1 MDYQRFIQQLP
12 TLYDNWGDEVVHP
25 KAPAFQAIL
34 QRIQGMTT
42 ANVLQLLNFAVACM
56 EPGEVYCE
64 VGCFQGST
72 LTGALLNH
80 PDRMAYAIDN
90 FSEFDATHENQSKL
104 LQNLAAFGLD
114 EQVFFCD
121 QDFEAFFTDLRS
133 LDTPDRIGVY
143 LYDGAHDYRSQ
154 LMGLLLAKPFL
165 ADRALIIVDDSNW
178 DPVQQANWDFIA
190 AHPQCSLLLDLPTPG
205 NGHPTFWNGLQIL
218 SWDAQATHQYDWSTL
233 QAASKPAFIQVMSH
247 LSVPEAEPK
256 AVSKPN
262 ETTQSADMLRR
273 LQAEAVRLR
282 EAGQRLEAAQSFEAI
297 VRQDDQQSDSWHGL
311 GVTYYLLDRQDEA
324 FNALSHAIALQPT
337 IAPYHYSLGLVLEK
351 MGDIAAAAQAYQ
363 QAIALDATLVD
374 AYNNLGN
381 LILDHGDAHQAELY
395 YRQAITLQ
403 PHHVGTYLNLGNALL
418 AQQEL
423 DGAIA
428 TYQTALQLSP
438 DDADVLENVSF
449 AKHLQQDATQAA
461 LFFGDRLFQQQNYQ
475 AALEHYQQVA
485 LNRVDDASFYQ
496 SLAACYEK
504 LDQLEAAIEI
514 YHQGLTH
521 YPEEPNLH
529 LALMLVLH
537 NAGRLEE
544 ALQVATHATQLLPE
558 NLALKLE
565 NQRLLP
571 LIYQTQDEISVHRS
585 RYTHALDALVKETNL
600 LTTKYIETASEGIG
614 RGTNFLLSYQGQ
626 NDLNLQKQYGEFVHQ
641 VMAANYPQWSQ
652 PLPLKPLKPDEK
664 IRIGYVSGCLWEH
677 TVGKLMI
684 GWLRHHNAE
693 AFELYTYNV
702 RDCYDRL
709 TQEYRAYS
717 DRFYQLPQN
726 LETICEQITA
736 NQLHILVFFDLGM
749 QGLMT
754 QLAGLRLAPI
764 QCSTWAHPV
773 TSGLP
778 TIDYFLSSALMEPE
792 DAQNHYSETLIRLPK
807 TGIYYAQPAIPAPTK
822 TRADFGLR
830 EDAIVYLACQLLC
843 KLLPQ
848 HDYLFAAI
856 ASQIPK
862 AQFVFIARPSSAY
875 VLEQFKQRL
884 KRAFASVGLKSDH
897 YCVLLPPQN
906 QADYWDLN
914 QRSDVFL
921 DSLGWSGGH
930 TTLEAIACNLP
941 VVTCPGEFMR
951 GRHSYGILQALGVTE
966 TIAQTEAEYIKIAVR
981 LGQNP
986 NWRRQLVATMR
997 DRQANLY
1004 DDRTCVEALEAFYQ
1018 QAVNDA
1024 AKLNHS

>member
-1 MDYQRFIQQLP
+1 MDYQRFKQQLP
-12 TLYDNWGDEVVHP
+12 TLYHHWGDEAVQP
-25 KAPAFQAIL
+25 KDSQFQAVL

-42 ANVLQLLNFAVACM
+42 ANVLQLLNVAVACM

-90 FSEFDATHENQSKL
+90 FSEFDAAHENQPKL
-104 LQNLAAFGLD
+104 MQNLAAFGLD

-121 QDFEAFFTDLRS
+121 QDFESFFADLRL
-133 LDTPDRIGVY
+133 LDTTDRIGVY

-178 DPVQQANWDFIA
+178 EPVQQANWDFIA
-190 AHPQCSLLLDLPTPG
+190 AHPQCRLLLDLPTPG

-218 SWDAQATHQYDWSTL
+218 SWDVESTDHYDWATL
-233 QAASKPAFIQVMSH
+233 QTASKPAFIQAMSH
-247 LSVPEAEPK
+247 LSVPLEGNSRDASIPESPK
-256 AVSKPN
+256 
-262 ETTQSADMLRR
+262 SADPLKQ
-273 LQAEAVRLR
+273 LHAEASRLR
-282 EAGQRLEAAQSFEAI
+282 ESGQLLEAARAFEVI
-297 VRQDDQQSDSWHGL
+297 VQQDKQRADSWYGLGLTHTLLARQDD
-311 GVTYYLLDRQDEA
+311 A
-324 FNALSHAIALQPT
+324 FKALSRAIALQPT

-351 MGDIAAAAQAYQ
+351 TGDCAAAAQAYQ
-363 QAIALDATLVD
+363 QAIALDATFVD

-381 LILDHGDAHQAELY
+381 LILTHGEPHQAERH
-395 YRQAITLQ
+395 YRHAIALQ
-403 PHHVGTYLNLGNALL
+403 PQHVGTYLNLGNALL
-418 AQQEL
+418 AQQDLE
-423 DGAIA
+423 GAIT

-438 DDADVLENVSF
+438 NDADVLENLAF
-449 AKHLQQDATQAA
+449 AKQLQQDPTQAA
-461 LFFGDRLFQQQNYQ
+461 LYFGDRRFQQQNYQ

-485 LNRVDDASFYQ
+485 PTQIDNVSFYQ
-496 SLAACYEK
+496 ALATCYRE
-504 LDQLEAAIEI
+504 LNQLEAAINT

-521 YPEEPNLH
+521 YPNEPTLY
-529 LALMLVLH
+529 LALIVDLQ
-537 NAGRLEE
+537 NAGKLEE
-544 ALQVATHATQLLPE
+544 AIQVAAHAIQLFP
-558 NLALKLE
+558 NNVALKLE

-571 LIYQTQDEISVHRS
+571 LIYQAPDDISVYRS
-585 RYTHALDALVKETNL
+585 RYAQALNALVKQTAF
-600 LTTKYIETASEGIG
+600 ETAKHAETALDGIG

-626 NDLNLQKQYGEFVHQ
+626 DDLNLQTQYGEFVHQ
-641 VMAANYPQWSQ
+641 IMAANYPQWSQ
-652 PLPLKPLKPDEK
+652 PLALKALKSGEK
-664 IRIGYVSGCLWEH
+664 IRVGYVSGCLWEH

-684 GWLRHHNAE
+684 GWLRHHNPD

-702 RDCYDRL
+702 RDCYDQL
-709 TQEYRAYS
+709 TQAYRACS
-717 DRFYQLPQN
+717 DRFYQLPQA
-726 LETICEQITA
+726 LEPICEQIIE
-736 NQLHILVFFDLGM
+736 NQLHILIFFDLGM

-778 TIDYFLSSALMEPE
+778 TVDYFLSSALMEPE
-792 DAQNHYSETLIRLPK
+792 NAQTHYSEALICLPK
-807 TGIYYAQPAIPAPTK
+807 IGISYAQPVIPAPTK

-830 EDAIVYLACQLLC
+830 EDAVVYLACQLWC

-856 ASQIPK
+856 ARQVPN

-875 VLEQFKQRL
+875 VLEQFNQRL
-884 KRAFASVGLKSDH
+884 KRAFASVGLESDH

-906 QADYWDLN
+906 QTDYWDLN
-914 QRSDVFL
+914 QRSDIFL
-921 DSLGWSGGH
+921 DSLSWSGGH

-951 GRHSYGILQALGVTE
+951 GRHAYGILKTLGVTE
-966 TIAQTEAEYIKIAVR
+966 TIAQTEAEYIEIAVR
-981 LGQNP
+981 LGQEP
-986 NWRRQLVATMR
+986 DWRRQLVASMR
-997 DRQANLY
+997 DRHAHLY
-1004 DDRTCVEALEAFYQ
+1004 DDRTCVDALEAFYQ

-1024 AKLNHS
+1024 AKLN

>member
-1 MDYQRFIQQLP
+1 MDYQRFKQQLP
-12 TLYDNWGDEVVHP
+12 TLYHHWGNEAVQPQDP
-25 KAPAFQAIL
+25 QFQAIL

-80 PDRMAYAIDN
+80 PDCLAYAIDN
-90 FSEFDATHENQSKL
+90 FSEFDVAHENQSKL
-104 LQNLAAFGLD
+104 MQNLATFGLE

-121 QDFEAFFTDLRS
+121 QDFEAFFADLRS
-133 LDTPDRIGVY
+133 LNPVERIGVY

-218 SWDAQATHQYDWSTL
+218 SWDAQATHHYDWSTL

-247 LSVPEAEPK
+247 LSVPSEAVPGGAKADVTPK
-256 AVSKPN
+256 TDDGIK
-262 ETTQSADMLRR
+262 RR
-273 LQAEAVRLR
+273 YAEALRLR
-282 EAGQRLEAAQSFEAI
+282 EAGQLLEAAQAFEAI
-297 VRQDDQQSDSWHGL
+297 VQQDAQQPDSWHGL
-311 GVTYYLLDRQDEA
+311 GVTYALMAREDEA
-324 FNALSHAIALQPT
+324 LSALSQAIALQPS
-337 IAPYHYSLGLVLEK
+337 IASYHYSLGIVLEK
-351 MGDIAAAAQAYQ
+351 MSDIGAAAQAYQ
-363 QAIALDATLVD
+363 QAIALDATFID

-381 LILDHGDAHQAELY
+381 LILAYGDAPQAERY
-395 YRQAITLQ
+395 YRQAIALH
-403 PHHVGTYLNLGNALL
+403 PKHAGTYLNLGNSLL
-418 AQQEL
+418 AQQDL

-428 TYQTALQLSP
+428 TYQTALQLNP
-438 DDADVLENVSF
+438 HDADLLENLSF
-449 AKHLQQDATQAA
+449 AQQLRQDPPQAA
-461 LFFGDRLFQQQNYQ
+461 LYFGDRCYQQQKYE

-485 LNRVDDASFYQ
+485 QKQVGNVNFYQ
-496 SLAACYEK
+496 SLATCYKK
-504 LDQLEAAIEI
+504 LEQLDAAIET

-521 YPEEPNLH
+521 YPKE
-529 LALMLVLH
+529 LALYLALIAELQ
-537 NAGRLEE
+537 NAGKLEE
-544 ALQVATHATQLLPE
+544 AIQIATDATQLFPD
-558 NLALKLE
+558 NIALKLE
-565 NQRLLP
+565 KQRLLP
-571 LIYQTQDEISVHRS
+571 LIYQTAEEISAYRS
-585 RYTHALDALVKETNL
+585 RYAQALDALVKQTTFETFEH
-600 LTTKYIETASEGIG
+600 YQTALEGIG
-614 RGTNFLLSYQGQ
+614 RGTNFLLSYQGK
-626 NDLNLQKQYGEFVHQ
+626 NDLELQKQYGEFAHQ
-641 VMAANYPQWSQ
+641 IMAENYPQWSQ
-652 PLPLKPLKPDEK
+652 SLPLKPLNPGEK
-664 IRIGYVSGCLWEH
+664 IRVGYVSGCLWEH

-684 GWLRHHNAE
+684 GWLRHHDSE

-702 RDCYDRL
+702 RDCYDQL

-717 DRFYQLPQN
+717 DRFYQMPQD
-726 LETICEQITA
+726 LEPICKQIIE

-778 TIDYFLSSALMEPE
+778 TVDYFLSSELMEPE
-792 DAQNHYSETLIRLPK
+792 NAEDHYSETLIRLPK
-807 TGIYYAQPAIPAPTK
+807 IGISYAQPLIPPPTK
-822 TRADFGLR
+822 TRAAFGLR
-830 EDAIVYLACQLLC
+830 EDAVVYLACQLLC

-856 ASQIPK
+856 ARHVPN

-875 VLEQFKQRL
+875 VLEQFNQRL
-884 KRAFASVGLKSDH
+884 KRAFASFGLESED

-966 TIAQTEAEYIKIAVR
+966 TIAQTEAAYIEIAAR
-981 LGQNP
+981 LGQEP
-986 NWRRQLVATMR
+986 AWRQQLGATMR
-997 DRQANLY
+997 DRYANLY
-1004 DDRTCVEALEAFYQ
+1004 DDRTCVAALEAFYQ
-1018 QAVNDA
+1018 QALNDA
-1024 AKLNHS
+1024 TKL

>member
-12 TLYDNWGDEVVHP
+12 TLYDHWGNEAVQP
-25 KAPAFQAIL
+25 KAPQFQAIL

-42 ANVLQLLNFAVACM
+42 ANVLQLLNFAVGCM

-90 FSEFDATHENQSKL
+90 FSEFDVAHENQPKL
-104 LQNLAAFGLD
+104 MQNLAAFGLD

-121 QDFEAFFTDLRS
+121 QDFEAFFADLRS
-133 LDTPDRIGVY
+133 LNPVDRIGVY

-218 SWDAQATHQYDWSTL
+218 SWDAQAMHHYDWSTL
-233 QAASKPAFIQVMSH
+233 QTASKPAFIHAMSH
-247 LSVPEAEPK
+247 LSIPVEAGSRHASPEKAPEPG
-256 AVSKPN
+256 
-262 ETTQSADMLRR
+262 ETLKR
-273 LQAEAVRLR
+273 LQVEALRLR
-282 EAGQRLEAAQSFEAI
+282 ESGQLVEAVQAFEAI
-297 VRQDDQQSDSWHGL
+297 VHEDEQQADSWYKL
-311 GVTYYLLDRQDEA
+311 GVTYYLMARLEDA
-324 FNALSHAIALQPT
+324 LKALSEAIALQPEN
-337 IAPYHYSLGLVLEK
+337 ASYHYSLGLVLEK
-351 MGDIAAAAQAYQ
+351 MDDIVAAAQAYQ
-363 QAIALDATLVD
+363 QAIALDATFID

-381 LILDHGDAHQAELY
+381 LILTHGDAHQAERH
-395 YRQAITLQ
+395 YRQAIALQ
-403 PHHVGTYLNLGNALL
+403 PMHVGTHLNLGNALL
-418 AQQEL
+418 AQQNL

-428 TYQTALQLSP
+428 VYQTALHISS
-438 DDADVLENVSF
+438 DDANVQENLTF
-449 AKHLQQDATQAA
+449 AKQLQQDPTQAA
-461 LFFGDRLFQQQNYQ
+461 LFFGDRFYQQQKYE
-475 AALEHYQQVA
+475 AALEHYQRVA
-485 LNRVDDASFYQ
+485 QTQLGDANFYQ
-496 SLAACYEK
+496 ILATCYRK
-504 LDQLEAAIEI
+504 LERLDAAIETS
-514 YHQGLTH
+514 YQGLAH
-521 YPEEPNLH
+521 YPNEPNLY
-529 LALMLVLH
+529 LALTVDLQ
-537 NAGRLEE
+537 NSGKLED
-544 ALQVATHATQLLPE
+544 AIQVISQAIELFP
-558 NLALKLE
+558 NNVALKIE
-565 NQRLLP
+565 KQRLLP
-571 LIYQTQDEISVHRS
+571 LIYQTAEEILGYRS
-585 RYTHALDALVKETNL
+585 RYAQELDALVKQTTLET
-600 LTTKYIETASEGIG
+600 TEQCETALEGIE

-626 NDLNLQKQYGEFVHQ
+626 NDLDLQRQYGEFVHQ
-641 VMAANYPQWSQ
+641 IMAANYPQWSQ
-652 PLPLKPLKPDEK
+652 PLPLTPLQPGEK

-684 GWLRHHNAE
+684 GWLRHHNSE

-702 RDCYDRL
+702 RDCYDQL
-709 TQEYRAYS
+709 TQAYRAYS
-717 DRFYQLPQN
+717 DRFYQLPPD
-726 LETICEQITA
+726 LETICEQIRA

-778 TIDYFLSSALMEPE
+778 TVDYFLTSALMEPE
-792 DAQNHYSETLIRLPK
+792 NAETHYSETLIRLPK
-807 TGIYYAQPAIPAPTK
+807 IGISYAQPIIPAPTK

-843 KLLPQ
+843 KFLPQ
-848 HDYLFAAI
+848 HDSLFAAI
-856 ASQIPK
+856 AQQVLN

-875 VLEQFKQRL
+875 VLEQFNQRL
-884 KRAFASVGLKSDH
+884 KRAFANVGLESDD
-897 YCVLLPPQN
+897 YCILLPPQN

-914 QRSDVFL
+914 QRSDIFL
-921 DSLGWSGGH
+921 DSLDWSGGH

-941 VVTCPGEFMR
+941 IVTCPGEFMR
-951 GRHSYGILQALGVTE
+951 GRHSSGILQALGVTE

-981 LGQNP
+981 LGQEP
-986 NWRRQLVATMR
+986 DWRQQLVTTMR
-997 DRQANLY
+997 DRHAHLY
-1004 DDRTCVEALEAFYQ
+1004 DDRTCVAALEAFYQ
-1018 QAVNDA
+1018 QTVHDA
-1024 AKLNHS
+1024 TKLNHG